1 VSSGDGPPQVSADP
15 GLQPERTSLAWRRTG
30 LAAATAAAA
39 MVRVAVVR
47 DAPLVAALCAGLL
60 VVSLGAFLEGSA
72 RSTARRRWFEDDAQL
87 VGLSLIARA
96 TVAAVVALAAA
107 GALLVATS

>member
-1 VSSGDGPPQVSADP
+1 MGGVPVSGDP

-39 MVRVAVVR
+39 MVRIAVLR
-47 DAPLVAALCAGLL
+47 DAPLIAALCAGLV

-72 RSTARRRWFEDDAQL
+72 RSADRRRWFEDDEDL
-87 VGLSLIARA
+87 RGLSLIARA
-96 TVAAVVALAAA
+96 SVVAVTTL
-107 GALLVATS
+107 GVSGIVLVVTT

>member
-1 VSSGDGPPQVSADP
+1 MSTHDP

-47 DAPLVAALCAGLL
+47 DAPLVAALCAGLV

-72 RSTARRRWFEDDAQL
+72 RVDRRRRWFEDDTELAE
-87 VGLSLIARA
+87 LSLIARA
-96 TVAAVVALAAA
+96 TVAAVVTLALA
-107 GALLVATS
+107 GLVLVTLG